1 MKRFYASAAVIAA
14 SLTCHGLPAL
24 AQTNEVTIG
33 ISITTTGPAAALGI
47 PERNALDFVVKEIAG
62 VPLKVIVLDDGGDP
76 TNATTNARRFVTE
89 SKADIMMG
97 SSTTPPSI
105 AISNVAN
112 EAGIPHIGL
121 APFPITPERAK
132 WSVTMPQP
140 IPIMGK
146 VLYEHMKAHN
156 VKTVGFIGY
165 SDSYGDLW
173 VNDFKGQGVPMG
185 MSLVTEER
193 FARPD
198 TSVAG
203 QALKLVAAN
212 PDAIL
217 IGASG
222 TAAGLPQTELRDRG
236 YKGLIYQ
243 THGAASMDFIRIAGK
258 AAEGVLMASG
268 PVMDP
273 EDQPD
278 SALTKKPGLALNKA
292 YEAKYGPSSR
302 SQFAGHSYDAFLVLE
317 RIIPVALKK
326 AKPGTPEFREALR
339 QALVSERDIAASQG
353 VYNFTEKDRYGLD
366 DRSRILL
373 TVKDGKYV
381 LAKSTGANSART
393 GPSTGPVRFP
403 TVRLSN
409 RS

>member
-1 MKRFYASAAVIAA
+1 MNKLTLSAAVAA
-14 SLTCHGLPAL
+14 LSLALPAL
-24 AQTNEVTIG
+24 AVPAAAQTKDITIG
-33 ISITTTGPAAALGI
+33 ITVTTTGPAAALGI
-47 PERNALDFVVKEIAG
+47 PERNALEFVPKEIGG

-89 SKADIMMG
+89 SKADIIMG
-97 SSTTPPSI
+97 SSTTPPTV
-105 AISNVAN
+105 AVSNVAN
-112 EAGIPHIGL
+112 EAHVPHIGL

-132 WSVTMPQP
+132 WSVSLPQP
-140 IPIMGK
+140 IPIVGK
-146 VLYEHMKAHN
+146 VLYDHMKAHN
-156 VKTVGFIGY
+156 VKTVGYIGY

-173 VNDFKGQGVPMG
+173 FNDLKKQGGELGLKIVD
-185 MSLVTEER
+185 EER

-198 TSVAG
+198 TSVTG
-203 QALKLVAAN
+203 QVLKLVAAN

-217 IGASG
+217 VGASG
-222 TAAGLPQTELRDRG
+222 TAAALPQTELRNRG

-278 SALTKKPGLALNKA
+278 SALTKKPGMALVKA
-292 YEAKYGPSSR
+292 YEAKYGPNSR
-302 SQFAGHSYDAFLVLE
+302 SQFAGHSYDAFQVLE
-317 RIIPVALKK
+317 RIVPVALKK
-326 AKPGTPEFREALR
+326 AKPGTQEFREAIR
-339 QALVSERDIAASQG
+339 EALLTEREIAASQG

-381 LAKSTGANSART
+381 LVK
-393 GPSTGPVRFP
+393 
-403 TVRLSN
+403 
-409 RS
+409 

>member
-1 MKRFYASAAVIAA
+1 MKKAYFAAAALASALALPGAPA
-14 SLTCHGLPAL
+14 S
-24 AQTNEVTIG
+24 AQTNEIVIG
-33 ISITTTGPAAALGI
+33 ISLTTTGPGAPLGI
-47 PERNALDFVVKEIAG
+47 PERNALEFVPKEIGG

-89 SKADIMMG
+89 SKADIIMG
-97 SSTTPPSI
+97 SSTTPPTI
-105 AISNVAN
+105 AVSNVAN

-121 APFPITPERAK
+121 APFPITAERAK

-156 VKTVGFIGY
+156 IKTVGYIGY

-173 VNDFKGQGVPMG
+173 FNDFKNQGVPMG
-185 MSLVTEER
+185 MTVVDEER

-198 TSVAG
+198 TSVTG
-203 QALKLVAAN
+203 QVLKLLAAN

-217 IGASG
+217 VGASG

-258 AAEGVLMASG
+258 AAEGVIMASG

-278 SALTKKPGLALNKA
+278 EAMTKRPGMALVTA
-292 YEAKYGPSSR
+292 YEAKYGPNSR
-302 SQFAGHSYDAFLVLE
+302 SQFAGHSYDAFLVLQ
-317 RIIPVALKK
+317 RIVPTALKA
-326 AKPGTPEFREALR
+326 AKPGTPEFREAIR
-339 QALVSERDIAASQG
+339 QALLTEREIPASQG
-353 VYNFTEKDRYGLD
+353 VYNFTDKDRYGLD

-381 LAKSTGANSART
+381 LLK
-393 GPSTGPVRFP
+393 
-403 TVRLSN
+403 
-409 RS
+409 

>member
-1 MKRFYASAAVIAA
+1 MNKALLSAAMTAA
-14 SLTCHGLPAL
+14 ALALPAL
-24 AQTNEVTIG
+24 PAGAQTSEITIG
-33 ISITTTGPAAALGI
+33 ISISTTGPAAALGI
-47 PERNALDFVVKEIAG
+47 PERNALEFVPKEIGG
-62 VPLKVIVLDDGGDP
+62 VPLKIIVLDDGGDP

-89 SKADIMMG
+89 SKADVIMG
-97 SSTTPPSI
+97 SATTPPTI
-105 AISNVAN
+105 AISNVAK

-132 WSVTMPQP
+132 WSVDMPQP
-140 IPIMGK
+140 VPIMGK

-156 VKTVGFIGY
+156 IKTVGYIGY

-173 VNDFKGQGVPMG
+173 FNDLKKQGEAMG
-185 MSLVTEER
+185 LQVVDEER

-203 QALKLVAAN
+203 QVLKLVAAN

-217 IGASG
+217 VGASG
-222 TAAGLPQTELRDRG
+222 TAAGLPQTALRERG

-243 THGAASMDFIRIAGK
+243 THGAASMDFIRISGP
-258 AAEGVLMASG
+258 AAEGVIMASG

-273 EDQPD
+273 EDQAD
-278 SALTKKPGLALNKA
+278 SALTKKPGLALNTA
-292 YEAKYGPSSR
+292 YEAKYGANSR
-302 SQFAGHSYDAFLVLE
+302 SQFAGHAYDAFQVLL
-317 RIIPVALKK
+317 RVIPVALKT
-326 AKPGTPEFREALR
+326 AKPGTPEFREAIR
-339 QALVSERDIAASQG
+339 QAFLSEHEIAASQG

-381 LAKSTGANSART
+381 PAK
-393 GPSTGPVRFP
+393 
-403 TVRLSN
+403 
-409 RS
+409 

>member
-1 MKRFYASAAVIAA
+1 MKKSFLSAAAIAA
-14 SLTCHGLPAL
+14 AL
-24 AQTNEVTIG
+24 AIAGSPAMAQTGEITIG
-33 ISITTTGPAAALGI
+33 ISVTTTGPGAALGI
-47 PERNALDFVVKEIAG
+47 PERNALDFVAKEIAG

-89 SKADIMMG
+89 SKADIIMG
-97 SSTTPPSI
+97 SSTTPSSI
-105 AISNVAN
+105 AVSNVAN

-121 APFPITPERAK
+121 SPFPITPERAK

-140 IPIMGK
+140 VSIMGK

-156 VKTVGFIGY
+156 VKTVGYIGY

-173 VNDFKGQGVPMG
+173 FNDFKNQALPMG
-185 MSLVTEER
+185 MTVADEER

-203 QALKLVAAN
+203 QVLKLVAAN

-217 IGASG
+217 VGASG
-222 TAAGLPQTELRDRG
+222 TAAALPQTELRERG

-258 AAEGVLMASG
+258 AAEGVIMSSG

-278 SALTKKPGLALNKA
+278 EAQTKKPGLAIDTA
-292 YEAKYGPSSR
+292 YEAKYGPNSR
-302 SQFAGHSYDAFLVLE
+302 SQFAGHAYDAFLVLE
-317 RIIPVALKK
+317 RIVPVALKT
-326 AKPGTPEFREALR
+326 AKPGTVEFHEAIR
-339 QALVSERDIAASQG
+339 QALLTEREIAASQG

-366 DRSRILL
+366 DRSRIIL

-381 LAKSTGANSART
+381 LVK
-393 GPSTGPVRFP
+393 
-403 TVRLSN
+403 
-409 RS
+409 